1 MPSRGANDFDQR
13 DIGKFQIWLI
23 LICGVLMIAHRVHM
37 QIIDFASLEPA
48 WQCLQNV
55 SACKVNQICPASN
68 DVRCRIPRS
77 TWEFTGSKT
86 YSIVTQYDLI
96 CDRKWYVEVVS
107 SAFFIGWAPGSLFF
121 GPINHKYGRRNV
133 LFAVSAL
140 FFLTSLSCVFSTN
153 VWVVVSLRFISGFL
167 LGGKKSN
174 LVLIT
179 SEFVGFRHRPLAL
192 GTINVMNGLSIA
204 VLTVNAYFVRP
215 WKYLYA
221 LCTVPYLF
229 ILPAWF
235 FIPES
240 PAWLRNEEKV
250 DELVDTLSYI
260 DAANG
265 HIALAPEIKPKSESD
280 GDEHQIIEIELY
292 GHDITFWKPLLWAI
306 LSFTTA
312 MSYMA
317 LTFTSPFI
325 LPGHLYLNYL
335 LSGIMEIPGCM
346 LGVYSCRRLGRRKT
360 MMWSTVSGGLLC
372 IAIGL
377 IPLTGK
383 LAYWRLICSTLAKVG
398 LAATLEARCTW
409 FTEMHSN
416 WERARAYGVVHL
428 NLRSRGESRVRG
440 QLSTPKF
447 GTLSHFTKVSSNDF
461 KVSK

>member
-55 SACKVNQICPASN
+55 SDCKVNQSYPASN
-68 DVRCRIPRS
+68 DIRCRIPRS

-179 SEFVGFRHRPLAL
+179 S
-192 GTINVMNGLSIA
+192 
-204 VLTVNAYFVRP
+204 
-215 WKYLYA
+215 
-221 LCTVPYLF
+221 
-229 ILPAWF
+229 
-235 FIPES
+235 
-240 PAWLRNEEKV
+240 
-250 DELVDTLSYI
+250 
-260 DAANG
+260 
-265 HIALAPEIKPKSESD
+265 
-280 GDEHQIIEIELY
+280 
-292 GHDITFWKPLLWAI
+292 
-306 LSFTTA
+306 
-312 MSYMA
+312 
-317 LTFTSPFI
+317 
-325 LPGHLYLNYL
+325 
-335 LSGIMEIPGCM
+335 
-346 LGVYSCRRLGRRKT
+346 
-360 MMWSTVSGGLLC
+360 
-372 IAIGL
+372 
-377 IPLTGK
+377 
-383 LAYWRLICSTLAKVG
+383 
-398 LAATLEARCTW
+398 
-409 FTEMHSN
+409 
-416 WERARAYGVVHL
+416 
-428 NLRSRGESRVRG
+428 
-440 QLSTPKF
+440 
-447 GTLSHFTKVSSNDF
+447 
-461 KVSK
+461 